1 MVGADSRKIDS
12 SGRTLLV
19 AFGVVAAAFI
29 ISTAIA
35 DRSDIAIRRAAE
47 LLAGDAAPSVEHLS
61 LLRTDLRRITLLGDV
76 DVDAALRG
84 RPHFD
89 RNRIDNALAALEKDW
104 KEYRGLPSFPG
115 ESDLVRPA
123 EQAKEEVVHEIGRI
137 EQSDQSGDEVG
148 VQVALEKELQPMAN
162 RLDTAV
168 LHLID
173 FNAAR
178 VGDLGV
184 TIDRLGRRAVI
195 NAIVLDGISLALTL
209 ATSFLA
215 WRLGRRYT
223 ALLERRSEELEA
235 FAGRVAHDVI
245 GPLSAA
251 RLALDLLARGSVSPE
266 RAARAVEA
274 GRSGIRHARLI
285 SDGLLAFARAGA
297 QPEAGAHTDV
307 ADVVAGVIEE
317 ISQETTERNIAIVSE
332 VEAGAEAACDAGVL
346 ASVVSNLLRN
356 AVKYAG
362 GGSSPRIVI
371 RVQAIEDRTSCGCIR
386 IEVEDNG
393 PGLPVDLGDRAFD
406 PYVRGSDRSQPGIG
420 LGLATV
426 KRIAEAHGG
435 SVTVRSVRDAG
446 CTFIVEL
453 PAATAQVKLSPR
465 TRAFVG
471 NDRDAIQL
479 VGPPPP

>member
-12 SGRTLLV
+12 PGRTLLV

-76 DVDAALRG
+76 EVDAALRG

-104 KEYRGLPSFPG
+104 KEYRGLPSFRG
-115 ESDLVRPA
+115 ESELVRPA
-123 EQAKEEVVHEIGRI
+123 EQAKEEFVHEIGRI
-137 EQSDQSGDEVG
+137 EESDQSGDHIG
-148 VQVALEKELQPMAN
+148 VQVALEKELQPSAN
-162 RLDTAV
+162 RLDAAV
-168 LHLID
+168 LRLID

-178 VGDLGV
+178 VRELGG

-209 ATSFLA
+209 ATAFLA

-251 RLALDLLARGSVSPE
+251 GLALDLLARGSVSPE
-266 RAARAVEA
+266 RAARAIEA
-274 GRSGIRHARLI
+274 GRSGIRHSRLI
-285 SDGLLAFARAGA
+285 ADGLLAFARAGA
-297 QPEAGAHTDV
+297 QPGAGASADV
-307 ADVVAGVIEE
+307 ADVIAGVIEE
-317 ISQETTERNIAIVSE
+317 ISQETTERDITVVSE
-332 VEAGAEAACDAGVL
+332 VDAGAEAACDAGVL

-362 GGSSPRIVI
+362 RGVSPRIVVRA
-371 RVQAIEDRTSCGCIR
+371 RVVEERNSCDWIR
-386 IEVEDNG
+386 IEVDDNG
-393 PGLPVDLGDRAFD
+393 PGLPTDLGDRVFD

-435 SVTVRSVRDAG
+435 SVTVRSARDAG
-446 CTFIVEL
+446 CTFTVEL
-453 PAATAQVKLSPR
+453 PAATAQVSPSR
-465 TRAFVG
+465 RVQALLG
-471 NDRDAIQL
+471 RDRDEILPA
-479 VGPPPP
+479 GPPPQ

>member
-1 MVGADSRKIDS
+1 M
-12 SGRTLLV
+12 
-19 AFGVVAAAFI
+19 
-29 ISTAIA
+29 
-35 DRSDIAIRRAAE
+35 
-47 LLAGDAAPSVEHLS
+47 
-61 LLRTDLRRITLLGDV
+61 
-76 DVDAALRG
+76 
-84 RPHFD
+84 
-89 RNRIDNALAALEKDW
+89 
-104 KEYRGLPSFPG
+104 
-115 ESDLVRPA
+115 
-123 EQAKEEVVHEIGRI
+123 HEIGRI
-137 EQSDQSGDEVG
+137 EQSDQSGDHLG
-148 VQVALEKELQPMAN
+148 VQVALEKDLQPSAN
-162 RLDTAV
+162 RLDAAA
-168 LHLID
+168 LRLID

-178 VGDLGV
+178 VRELGG

-209 ATSFLA
+209 AASFLA

-251 RLALDLLARGSVSPE
+251 GLALDLLARGSVSPE
-266 RAARAVEA
+266 RAARAIEA
-274 GRSGIRHARLI
+274 GRSGIRHSRLI

-297 QPEAGAHTDV
+297 QPEAGAHADV
-307 ADVVAGVIEE
+307 ADVIAGVVEE
-317 ISQETTERNIAIVSE
+317 ISQETAERNISIVSD

-356 AVKYAG
+356 AVKYASG
-362 GGSSPRIVI
+362 GLSPRIVV
-371 RVQAIEDRTSCGCIR
+371 RVQAIEDRTSCGFIR

-406 PYVRGSDRSQPGIG
+406 PYVRGADRSQPGIG

-435 SVTVRSVRDAG
+435 SVTVRSIRNAG

-453 PAATAQVKLSPR
+453 PGAPAQVKLFPHPG
-465 TRAFVG
+465 AFVG
-471 NDRDAIQL
+471 NDRDEIQL
-479 VGPPPP
+479 AGPPQR